1 MLRAMTAG
9 LAVLLASACAPAPA
23 AMSAGEASE
32 RLELFAAGAD
42 AMNVCTPQGRAL
54 LRGAV
59 RAYGAELAQAGVA
72 WPALPE
78 AAGGDARRVDV
89 AVLVAFG
96 AGMVEMSDFSGP
108 ARRAIGQMALSQ
120 LPHVREMRAAGRVA
134 CNEVVELQQAASRFV
149 LEMQR
154 YEQMAQAR
162 SDAERLRRQTVRM
175 ERARTQMNDLAAV
188 VEARLEAARGG

>member
-1 MLRAMTAG
+1 MIAAG
-9 LAVLLASACAPAPA
+9 AAVLASACAPPPA
-23 AMSAGEASE
+23 VMSAGEASE

-72 WPALPE
+72 WPALPQG
-78 AAGGDARRVDV
+78 AGDARRVDV

-108 ARRAIGQMALSQ
+108 ARGAIGRMAVAH
-120 LPHVREMRAAGRVA
+120 LPHVREMRAAGQVA
-134 CNEVVELQQAASRFV
+134 CAEVVQLQQAASRFV
-149 LEMQR
+149 LEVSH
-154 YEQMAQAR
+154 YERMAELVR
-162 SDAERLRRQTVRM
+162 GRGDAERLRRQTVRV

-188 VEARLEAARGG
+188 VAARLEEARGG

>member
-72 WPALPE
+72 WPALE
-78 AAGGDARRVDV
+78 AGDARRVDV

-96 AGMVEMSDFSGP
+96 AGMVETSDFTAP
-108 ARRAIGQMALSQ
+108 ARGAIGQAALSR
-120 LPHVREMRAAGRVA
+120 LPHVREMREAARVA
-134 CNEVVELQQAASRFV
+134 CAEVVELQRAASRFL
-149 LEMQR
+149 LESER
-154 YEQMAQAR
+154 AALMADNA
-162 SDAERLRRQTVRM
+162 DAERLRRQNVRL
-175 ERARTQMNDLAAV
+175 ERARMQMNDLAAV
-188 VEARLEAARGG
+188 VQARVEEARGG